1 MGRFSSLAAF
11 VLLWAASSIVHAQ
24 DLSVFGGYSYVNQD
38 FSLTS
43 PSGGFSGWNAA
54 ATFKVARFVGFTT
67 DFAGY
72 YPGHNFGCTG
82 CGQSAKIHTFLFGP
96 QVSVPIGR
104 ITPFA
109 RFLFGDTHMTT
120 AADAIGN
127 LQTFMSTNSFTYGAG
142 GGADVSLSHHFALRG
157 QVDWLHNGFRTS
169 DDQRTQFE
177 IHNVVRIST
186 GIVFR
191 F

>member
-1 MGRFSSLAAF
+1 MGRFLSLVGV
-11 VLLWAASSIVHAQ
+11 VLLWVACAGAQ
-24 DLSVFGGYSYVNQD
+24 TPNISVFGGYSYINKD
-38 FSLTS
+38 FSLTNQ
-43 PSGGFSGWNAA
+43 SGGLSGWNAS
-54 ATFKVARFVGFTT
+54 ATFKIVRYVGFVA

-72 YPGHNFGCTG
+72 YPSYNYGCST
-82 CGQSAKIHTFLFGP
+82 CGQSAKIQTFLFGP

-104 ITPFA
+104 ITPFG

-120 AADAIGN
+120 AADLVSNYQAFTSN
-127 LQTFMSTNSFTYGAG
+127 NSFTYGFG
-142 GGADVSLSHHFALRG
+142 GGADIGLTRRFALRG
-157 QVDWLHNGFRTS
+157 QVDWLHNGFQTS
-169 DDQRTQFE
+169 DNQRTRSE